1 MHEQKFQK
9 ALGGL
14 INNEIGLLLIDNQ
27 FIKGVLLDVKQ
38 DHIVVDVNQNVYYF
52 ALQHIQALSKNA
64 KDFHVSSKNVPYLDR
79 NHLVDVLEA
88 FRYSWVSI
96 NGLSNQALFG
106 VLIRIAEDHITII
119 NNTEQLYIQKSSISN
134 FSRKI
139 SEDKIIKI
147 KNQEQLDIQNSY
159 TSNPE
164 VVSHMDDQSK
174 EQSADLTEKEIQD
187 FQDEEQVT
195 LEYPQIS
202 NEIDPIVN
210 SKDPIVEKHAEEV
223 IENVTNEYTDISQN
237 KTIQDSVFDMNDESK
252 EQSDS
257 SMEVEM
263 QECQVEEQVA
273 FKHIQPT
280 NEIGPIKSIEDP
292 IVGKQAEDIS
302 KIENAT
308 NEHPEVQQQTDFIGA
323 TNSTR
328 LVQHNLFN
336 RVNEYSF
343 DLKHQ
348 DVLESN
354 DSVSIEE
361 QFPLPEFKARRK
373 KRRLHL
379 TAWSTMNNEQH
390 AIASQNDIGGKSEL
404 TDHEGNYIEMEQSSD
419 CINSLL
425 HPLHDQYTNEEFVT
439 MEKKL
444 ESAETNS
451 SHLLVRHVNPK
462 EILEK
467 QYYALMKHA
476 ETNSFHIPERQ
487 LNLSEEEQ
495 YSALMKHAAKM
506 YRGFND

>member
-1 MHEQKFQK
+1 M
-9 ALGGL
+9 
-14 INNEIGLLLIDNQ
+14 
-27 FIKGVLLDVKQ
+27 
-38 DHIVVDVNQNVYYF
+38 
-52 ALQHIQALSKNA
+52 
-64 KDFHVSSKNVPYLDR
+64 
-79 NHLVDVLEA
+79 
-88 FRYSWVSI
+88 
-96 NGLSNQALFG
+96 
-106 VLIRIAEDHITII
+106 
-119 NNTEQLYIQKSSISN
+119 
-134 FSRKI
+134 
-139 SEDKIIKI
+139 
-147 KNQEQLDIQNSY
+147 
-159 TSNPE
+159 
-164 VVSHMDDQSK
+164 
-174 EQSADLTEKEIQD
+174 EK
-187 FQDEEQVT
+187 
-195 LEYPQIS
+195 L
-202 NEIDPIVN
+202 
-210 SKDPIVEKHAEEV
+210 AEEAIE

-257 SMEVEM
+257 SLEVEM

-273 FKHIQPT
+273 AEHTQT
-280 NEIGPIKSIEDP
+280 TSETDSII
-292 IVGKQAEDIS
+292 IVEASNMEKLAEEAIE
-302 KIENAT
+302 IENTT
-308 NEHPEVQQQTDFIGA
+308 NEHPEVQQQTEIIGA
-323 TNSTR
+323 TTSTR

-336 RVNEYSF
+336 RVKEYSF

-354 DSVSIEE
+354 DSVSSEE
-361 QFPLPEFKARRK
+361 QFTLAELQARSKK
-373 KRRLHL
+373 KRLLL
-379 TAWSTMNNEQH
+379 TAWS
-390 AIASQNDIGGKSEL
+390 KSEL

-419 CINSLL
+419 CINSLI